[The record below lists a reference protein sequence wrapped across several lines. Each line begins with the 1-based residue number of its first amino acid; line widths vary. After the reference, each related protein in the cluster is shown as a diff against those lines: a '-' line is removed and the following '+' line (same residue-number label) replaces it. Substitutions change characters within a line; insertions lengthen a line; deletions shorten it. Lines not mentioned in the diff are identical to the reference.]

1 VFPILQEEG
10 GVSLTEIVITVGLM
24 GLMTALGVESLGG
37 VVARSQGRAAATD
50 LAGELRAA
58 RLHAT
63 MRRETVR
70 VTFDMARTALRSEPA
85 DAPGHILREL
95 SLQDRRVT
103 IEDLSAGPSILFY
116 PSGRVASPT
125 TITLQNR
132 RGERWRLTVTITGR
146 VTIQ

>member
-1 VFPILQEEG
+1 MYPALQKEDG
-10 GVSLTEIVITVGLM
+10 FSLPEVVIVLALIGFVAGL
-24 GLMTALGVESLGG
+24 GIEALGG
-37 VVARSQGRAAATD
+37 VVARSQGVAAATD
-50 LAGELRAA
+50 VAGELRAA

-70 VTFDMARTALRSEPA
+70 VMFDMTGATLRTEPA
-85 DAPGHILREL
+85 DAPGHILRDL
-95 SLQDRRVT
+95 SLQERSVV

-116 PSGRVASPT
+116 PSGRVATPT